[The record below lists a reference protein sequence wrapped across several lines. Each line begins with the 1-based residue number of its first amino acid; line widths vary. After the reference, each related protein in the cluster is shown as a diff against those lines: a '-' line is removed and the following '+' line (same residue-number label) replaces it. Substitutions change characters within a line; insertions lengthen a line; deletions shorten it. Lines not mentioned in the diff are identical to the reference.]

1 MTGKPAVLTLTI
13 VATALPVSATAQSTA
28 PPAAQAFERIKTIA
42 GRWTFRDS
50 VEGAAPSTGPA
61 VVAGT
66 VSYALVSNGT
76 TIQETVDGPDH
87 DVANMISMIRVDG
100 DRLVLDH
107 YCSSGTQPRLVSTG
121 LEGNRIRFV
130 FESAT
135 GLASPATGHIHA
147 ATFTFLPDGGFESRW
162 TWQEP
167 GNTHV
172 GVRRHGQWTATVQP
186 GAAQERKPPVNP
198 IGAKAKFRWES
209 RRLM

>member
-13 VATALPVSATAQSTA
+13 VATALPVSATAQGTA
-28 PPAAQAFERIKTIA
+28 SPAAQAFERIKTIA

-50 VEGAAPSTGPA
+50 VEGASTRPA
-61 VVAGT
+61 VVAGI
-66 VSYALVSNGT
+66 VSYTLVSNGT
-76 TIQETVDGPDH
+76 TIQETVSGPDH

-121 LEGNRIRFV
+121 LEDNRIRFV
-130 FESAT
+130 FESGT
-135 GLASPATGHIHA
+135 GLASLATGHIHA

-172 GVRRHGQWTATVQP
+172 GVRRHGKWAAPVQP
-186 GAAQERKPPVNP
+186 RAEPEREPPVKP
-198 IGAKAKFRWES
+198 IEAKANSGWKS